1 MERNFKKGFKK
12 LALIASL
19 AATGCNL
26 SYAGLG
32 DKAFALLGAFG
43 IGTFAEGMFRPLAKG
58 LDRLH
63 YYFSTQPPE
72 LKGDQ
77 KKEAQIAWGNIVN
90 AKTDDERK
98 QAWTKWNNAY
108 RQSMLF

>member
-63 YYFSTQPPE
+63 FMFGTQPLE
-72 LKGDQ
+72 LKDEKNKGAQ
-77 KKEAQIAWGNIVN
+77 EAWNKILT
-90 AKTDDERK
+90 AKTNEDK
-98 QAWTKWNNAY
+98 KKAWTDWNNKY

>member
-43 IGTFAEGMFRPLAKG
+43 LGTFAEGMFRPLAKG

-63 YYFSTQPPE
+63 YYWGTQPPE
-72 LKGDQ
+72 AKDPKSDARKLWDKIG
-77 KKEAQIAWGNIVN
+77 N
-90 AKTDDERK
+90 AKSDEERK
-98 QAWTKWNNAY
+98 AAWTQWNNAH